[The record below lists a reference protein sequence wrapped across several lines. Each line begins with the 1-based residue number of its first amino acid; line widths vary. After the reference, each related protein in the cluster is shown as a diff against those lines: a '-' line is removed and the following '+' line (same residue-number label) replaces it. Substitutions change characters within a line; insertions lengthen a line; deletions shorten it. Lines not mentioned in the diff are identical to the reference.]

1 MSRLNRKRKASG
13 QREADR
19 ERGKKIGLERSAAK
33 TLLTLHLQ
41 TGKSHEEH
49 AAARALLDLT
59 LEPVPNSVEPDHDD
73 EATREFEE
81 RTDEFPEPM
90 ATDHVN
96 RNTQT
101 DEKPLRECGTQV
113 SEALL
118 ITLYIFLLF
127 VQFIYHNII
136 TNNYSSVLNVRVQLL
151 LNQPVGTN

>member
-19 ERGKKIGLERSAAK
+19 EKGKKIGLERSAAK
-33 TLLTLHLQ
+33 TMLTLHRQ

-59 LEPVPNSVEPDHDD
+59 LEPVPNFVEPDD
-73 EATREFEE
+73 EATHEFEE

-90 ATDHVN
+90 VTDHVN

-113 SEALL
+113 SETLL
-118 ITLYIFLLF
+118 ITLYQIFLAVCTVYLG
-127 VQFIYHNII
+127 QHYNK
-136 TNNYSSVLNVRVQLL
+136 
-151 LNQPVGTN
+151 